1 MEKVVSL
8 RVNSKCLKGLPCYEG
23 LEEEHAIT
31 VGVFDGV
38 HLGHQYLLKK
48 LIESAQRED

>member
-8 RVNSKCLKGLPCYEG
+8 KVNSKCLKDLPCYEG

-38 HLGHQYLLKK
+38 DSNPASLQTP
-48 LIESAQRED
+48 